1 MASCIQIKS
10 LLQAYLDDELGS
22 GEKLLFED
30 HLHGCVACRKELE
43 RVRAVNVRLFE
54 LLGRDR
60 LRDDLVPQIM
70 AHLPEM
76 EGDKRFFTFM
86 PHKTTGMNKKAS
98 WPRVAA
104 KMIPVFVPLILLI
117 LGGVLWLYWPS
128 VPGEEASFAGVVT
141 YSKGPAEMGLA
152 ADGQFKEVRAKDFV
166 VPDSLMK
173 TGKGGR
179 LLFGLLG
186 PSHATLYENAYLR
199 LVNERKLVLE
209 QGRIFLD
216 VHRESRQFHVTTPH
230 GAITVLGTS
239 FEVNT
244 GMQGTEVTVVN
255 GEVLVENETG
265 FALLSRGSY
274 ALFGKSGSP
283 EVRKGVPADRCL
295 EMARSVLPDASA
307 ERLFLSRFV
316 SQPTESSSVRRQIFM
331 VETQRRAVSA
341 VELRW
346 LPDPYSEGHAGYNIF
361 VSDSALNPLFK
372 ATIAREVFQDK
383 TRNSIRITVPP
394 EMQEQADTRLHID
407 LLPDYTSGGLETSF
421 TEVRAIGVRP

>member
-1 MASCIQIKS
+1 
-10 LLQAYLDDELGS
+10 
-22 GEKLLFED
+22 
-30 HLHGCVACRKELE
+30 
-43 RVRAVNVRLFE
+43 
-54 LLGRDR
+54 
-60 LRDDLVPQIM
+60 
-70 AHLPEM
+70 
-76 EGDKRFFTFM
+76 
-86 PHKTTGMNKKAS
+86 
-98 WPRVAA
+98 
-104 KMIPVFVPLILLI
+104 
-117 LGGVLWLYWPS
+117 
-128 VPGEEASFAGVVT
+128 
-141 YSKGPAEMGLA
+141 
-152 ADGQFKEVRAKDFV
+152 
-166 VPDSLMK
+166 
-173 TGKGGR
+173 
-179 LLFGLLG
+179 
-186 PSHATLYENAYLR
+186 
-199 LVNERKLVLE
+199 
-209 QGRIFLD
+209 
-216 VHRESRQFHVTTPH
+216 VTTPH

-274 ALFGKSGSP
+274 ALFGKSGTP

>member
-30 HLHGCVACRKELE
+30 HLHGCAACRKELE

-76 EGDKRFFTFM
+76 EGDKRFFTFLS
-86 PHKTTGMNKKAS
+86 HTSAGMNKKSS
-98 WPRVAA
+98 WPKAAA

-128 VPGEEASFAGVVT
+128 VPGEEAAIAGVVT

-230 GAITVLGTS
+230 GSITVLGTS

-244 GMQGTEVTVVN
+244 GIEGTEVTVVN

-274 ALFGKSGSP
+274 ALFGKSGTP

-295 EMARSVLPDASA
+295 ELARSVLPDAGA

-316 SQPTESSSVRRQIFM
+316 SQPTESSPVRRQIFM

-341 VELRW
+341 VELSW
-346 LPDPYSEGHAGYNIF
+346 LPDPYSEGHAGYNVF

-372 ATIAREVFQDK
+372 AEIAREVFQDK

-394 EMQEQADTRLHID
+394 ELQEQADTRLHID

>member
-1 MASCIQIKS
+1 MR
-10 LLQAYLDDELGS
+10 LGEVL
-22 GEKLLFED
+22 G
-30 HLHGCVACRKELE
+30 VAWEGLITNK
-43 RVRAVNVRLFE
+43 VRALLTMLGVIIGVAAVIIMMAVSAGTEATIAEQINSLGANLVFVSSAMTRMAPGQGGAQGGLTYDDAEAIEEQIVNVVGF
-54 LLGRDR
+54 
-60 LRDDLVPQIM
+60 
-70 AHLPEM
+70 
-76 EGDKRFFTFM
+76 
-86 PHKTTGMNKKAS
+86 
-98 WPRVAA
+98 
-104 KMIPVFVPLILLI
+104 
-117 LGGVLWLYWPS
+117 S
-128 VPGEEASFAGVVT
+128 VEQSTSQTVKYGNV
-141 YSKGPAEMGLA
+141 
-152 ADGQFKEVRAKDFV
+152 
-166 VPDSLMK
+166 SL
-173 TGKGGR
+173 
-179 LLFGLLG
+179 
-186 PSHATLYENAYLR
+186 
-199 LVNERKLVLE
+199 
-209 QGRIFLD
+209 D
-216 VHRESRQFHVTTPH
+216 
-230 GAITVLGTS
+230 AITVLGTS

-274 ALFGKSGSP
+274 ALFGKSGTP